1 MDCRRRNI
9 IIFYVYL
16 LMSKPDMNRYPKLRV
31 TLTAQVEFG
40 VTKKEKYKRQP
51 VECDEIPV
59 KYTYIKELT

>member
-1 MDCRRRNI
+1 
-9 IIFYVYL
+9 
-16 LMSKPDMNRYPKLRV
+16 MSKPGMNRYPKLRV